1 MKRKRWIAVLLAVV
15 MCVAVLTACSSGK
28 QGGFEGPSLG
38 TFIGQDINGNEYTQD
53 MFKGYDLTLVN
64 LFTTW
69 CNPCVAEMPELEKLY
84 QQWKDEGVNVVGF
97 VLDVLDED
105 GKIVQENLGVAQ
117 ELVKQTGVTYP
128 VLIPDATSLNG
139 RLNGISSFPETFF
152 VDGEGNVVGK
162 AYVGS
167 NNLEGWQEVVEKE
180 LAALK
185 K

>member
-1 MKRKRWIAVLLAVV
+1 MKIRRWIAVLLAAV
-15 MCVAVLTACSSGK
+15 MCAAVLTACSGK
-28 QGGFEGPSLG
+28 QDGFEGPSLG
-38 TFIGQDINGNEYTQD
+38 TFKGQDINGNEYTQD

-69 CNPCVAEMPELEKLY
+69 CTPCVAEMPELEKLY

-105 GKIVQENLGVAQ
+105 GKIVQENLEGAQ

-128 VLIPDATSLNG
+128 VLIPDATNLNG
-139 RLNGISSFPETFF
+139 RLNGIDSFPETFF

-167 NNLEGWQEVVEKE
+167 NDLEGWQEVVEKE
-180 LAALK
+180 LAALEK
-185 K
+185 